1 MLRFL
6 YIKNIS
12 YYLFV
17 SFFFLISFFVILKI
31 DLYQIGALYLIL
43 SLSTFFLLKKTIY
56 NFKNF
61 YLLFFVFFIFLGFFF
76 SFSLN
81 VIFSEL
87 DFIIIINY
95 LRFLSLKEKIE
106 LLHISIIIN
115 ISLIMIY
122 YIPNNFLFPNYK
134 NLIKRN
140 IYKKY
145 FSIFSPSIK
154 NLFFFNFFLLIVSF
168 INYYFG
174 IYMRGVDYDY
184 YSIIKIFFSFLF
196 QLLIYVPIS
205 YYIFVSFINN
215 RENYS
220 RLLLILVPSIFIISI
235 SILSRYFIVNTFIF
249 LITFFLLQNYNS
261 FKKFNLIKFFLFLI
275 AILILFVINL
285 KIINHLRVFEFN
297 IVKEK
302 ISISE
307 KQQKLVEFSSNPP
320 PNYNNQKLFKSTI
333 EIFLN
338 RFVGINTLSQV
349 IKIENKGYD
358 LIYSAIRPSSDNKF
372 FFDEIINKYSL
383 GHNYVDDHTKI
394 KKNKFLSTVGIIGFL
409 YYSNSKTFIFI
420 SLILISVIFILF
432 EKLILYFSQNIF
444 LNSYCIF
451 FVVNK
456 IIHFGHQPINIYK
469 SVFSIIF
476 IVVTLNLFFRLVDKY
491 KKNS

>member
-6 YIKNIS
+6 HIKNIS

-61 YLLFFVFFIFLGFFF
+61 YLLFFVFFIFLGFFL

-87 DFIIIINY
+87 DFVIIINY

-140 IYKKY
+140 IYKRY
-145 FSIFSPSIK
+145 FSIFSPSTK

-184 YSIIKIFFSFLF
+184 YSIIKIFFFLF
-196 QLLIYVPIS
+196 C
-205 YYIFVSFINN
+205 F
-215 RENYS
+215 NY
-220 RLLLILVPSIFIISI
+220 
-235 SILSRYFIVNTFIF
+235 
-249 LITFFLLQNYNS
+249 
-261 FKKFNLIKFFLFLI
+261 
-275 AILILFVINL
+275 
-285 KIINHLRVFEFN
+285 
-297 IVKEK
+297 
-302 ISISE
+302 
-307 KQQKLVEFSSNPP
+307 
-320 PNYNNQKLFKSTI
+320 
-333 EIFLN
+333 
-338 RFVGINTLSQV
+338 
-349 IKIENKGYD
+349 
-358 LIYSAIRPSSDNKF
+358 
-372 FFDEIINKYSL
+372 
-383 GHNYVDDHTKI
+383 
-394 KKNKFLSTVGIIGFL
+394 
-409 YYSNSKTFIFI
+409 
-420 SLILISVIFILF
+420 
-432 EKLILYFSQNIF
+432 
-444 LNSYCIF
+444 
-451 FVVNK
+451 
-456 IIHFGHQPINIYK
+456 
-469 SVFSIIF
+469 
-476 IVVTLNLFFRLVDKY
+476 
-491 KKNS
+491 